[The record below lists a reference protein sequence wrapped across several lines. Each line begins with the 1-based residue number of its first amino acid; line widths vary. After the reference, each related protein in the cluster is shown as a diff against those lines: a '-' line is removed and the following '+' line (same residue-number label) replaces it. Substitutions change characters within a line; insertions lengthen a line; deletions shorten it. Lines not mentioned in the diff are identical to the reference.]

1 MKEKRNRFIL
11 YLDVQIQ
18 QEIDAKSMAFF
29 TYPSK
34 QKLFYFNFF
43 LDFSFPKPYYQIKL
57 ESASEINLV
66 HSALSNL
73 LTKNRSNK
81 IATIKMKK
89 NYSFPCN
96 GH

>member
-34 QKLFYFNFF
+34 QKPFYFNFF
-43 LDFSFPKPYYQIKL
+43 LDFSFPEP
-57 ESASEINLV
+57 
-66 HSALSNL
+66 
-73 LTKNRSNK
+73 
-81 IATIKMKK
+81 
-89 NYSFPCN
+89 
-96 GH
+96 